1 VPTLFVNGLSL
12 HTHSV
17 NLSTSS
23 FCLGLHV
30 CSMPLVSLCVSV
42 PIILTGTLITTIEY
56 VLIY

>member
-30 CSMPLVSLCVSV
+30 CSVPLVCLC
-42 PIILTGTLITTIEY
+42 P
-56 VLIY
+56 